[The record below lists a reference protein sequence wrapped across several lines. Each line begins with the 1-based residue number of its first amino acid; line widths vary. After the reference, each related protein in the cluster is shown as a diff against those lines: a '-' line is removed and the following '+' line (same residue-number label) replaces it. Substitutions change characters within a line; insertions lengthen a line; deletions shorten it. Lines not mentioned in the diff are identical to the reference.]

1 MQYKKDFIKSDG
13 RRLLKGG
20 PRDQQIR
27 TQTAAGSELVDTL
40 INQIADLKSEVRKL
54 EQGGASA
61 TPSNLYTA
69 EQMDEEIRKAVSQ
82 TMAEATISLKKNA
95 ADPNLEA
102 VIKTYKEQI
111 VELQRSNDDFTRMH
125 KVMAAENSEFKGK
138 LEILMEDAVEIPEL
152 RKQVAILEQSLI
164 GKEEL
169 IETLKTRPAIING
182 EIVSSEPVDP
192 DRPQMEEVFVDPLED
207 DAGEGLKSS
216 IKTRELTRDVE
227 DGEMDSKVNKLKDL
241 LGSKLPKNI

>member
-1 MQYKKDFIKSDG
+1 MEYKKDFIKSDG

-27 TQTAAGSELVDTL
+27 TQNAAGSELVDTL

-102 VIKTYKEQI
+102 VLKTYKEQI
-111 VELQRSNDDFTRMH
+111 VELQRSNNDFTGMH
-125 KVMAAENSEFKGK
+125 KVMAAENSKLKGR

-152 RKQVAILEQSLI
+152 RKQVAILKQSLI

-182 EIVSSEPVDP
+182 EIVSSDSDP

-207 DAGEGLKSS
+207 GAGDGLKSS
-216 IKTRELTRDVE
+216 IKARELTRDVE
-227 DGEMDSKVNKLKDL
+227 DGEIDSKVNKLKDL

>member
-27 TQTAAGSELVDTL
+27 TQNVAGSELVDTL
-40 INQIADLKSEVRKL
+40 INQIADLKLEVKKL

-82 TMAEATISLKKNA
+82 TMVEATISLKKNA

-125 KVMAAENSEFKGK
+125 KAMVAENSELKGK
-138 LEILMEDAVEIPEL
+138 MGILMEDTVEIAEL
-152 RKQVAILEQSLI
+152 RKQIVILEQSLI

-182 EIVSSEPVDP
+182 EVVSFEPEDP
-192 DRPQMEEVFVDPLED
+192 DRPKMEEVFVDPLED
-207 DAGEGLKSS
+207 NAGEGLKSS
-216 IKTRELTRDVE
+216 IKARELTRDVE